1 MAAAALLGNFFAEN
15 VVSLVK
21 FVFVCQFTWNRNW
34 LFVLFVVFKVTICY

>member
-21 FVFVCQFTWNRNW
+21 FVFV
-34 LFVLFVVFKVTICY
+34 LPVHVE